1 MTALAVA
8 QGKIVAVGSDADIL
22 KLKSP
27 QTKVVDLNGA
37 FAMPGFNDAHTHIAS
52 AGHQKLTVDLDG
64 TTSLAEMLQR
74 IQKFAATAAPGSWL
88 EGGGWDHTKWASKTL
103 PTKGD
108 LDKVTG
114 AHPAMFYRT
123 DGHIVVANSAAL
135 ALANITAATP
145 APPGGKI
152 DHDAKGAPTGI
163 VRETP
168 AVALLTAKIPPPT
181 PEARRRALEIAM
193 ADALSHGVT
202 SVQDYSEWEDFQ
214 ILLGLEKENNLH
226 LRVSEW
232 MDFNLPLKTLEE
244 RRASHD
250 PNDPL
255 LHLGMLKGFMD
266 GSLGS
271 RTAALAAPYA
281 DDPKNSGIP
290 RYQQDK
296 LNQMASERAADG
308 FSPGGN
314 FVAST
319 GFQLGFHAIGDE
331 ANAMAL
337 NAFAEAENATVGD
350 TQKFRQPDDCT
361 ACEIMLTAADL
372 RLRIEH
378 AQVLLPADFDR
389 FAKLGIIASM
399 QPSHLLTDMAWATAR
414 LGPERAKYSYAWR
427 SFLEHGVILAF
438 GTDYP
443 VEVINPVSRP
453 LRRYHSHERG
463 RHRHLPAAGKD
474 HPSRGA
480 LRVYPGVRVRRVPRT
495 HQRPPRTRLFSR
507 YRRPRPRPIQSH
519 PAATPSHP
527 GPPHHRQRRNRL
539 RSACL
544 KSPLTPATHLP
555 RICV

>member
-1 MTALAVA
+1 VRILATLLLFTATIALAQSPAPNPDTLYIHGDILTGSHLKPNDPSPIAARVTAVAIA
-8 QGKIVAVGSDADIL
+8 QGKILAIGSDAEIL
-22 KLKSP
+22 KLKSL
-27 QTKVVDLNGA
+27 QTKVIDLEGA

-64 TTSLAEMLQR
+64 TTSLADMQQR
-74 IQKFAATAAPGSWL
+74 IAEFAATASPNTWL

-103 PTKGD
+103 PTRTD

-114 AHPAMFYRT
+114 PHPAMFYRT

-135 ALANITAATP
+135 ALAKITSETP
-145 APPGGKI
+145 APPGGQI

-168 AVALLTAKIPPPT
+168 AVALLTAVIPPPT
-181 PEARRRALEIAM
+181 PEARRRALEIAI

-202 SVQDYSEWEDFQ
+202 SVQDYSDWEDFQ
-214 ILLGLEKENNLH
+214 ILLGLEKEDKLH

-296 LNQMASERAADG
+296 LNQMTSERAADG

-331 ANAMAL
+331 ANTIAL
-337 NAFAEAENATVGD
+337 NAFAAAENATVGN
-350 TQKFRQPDDCT
+350 TQKFRQPDDCA
-361 ACEIMLTAADL
+361 ACTITLSAADL

-378 AQVLLPADFDR
+378 AQVLLPGDFDR
-389 FAKLGIIASM
+389 FAKLASS
-399 QPSHLLTDMAWATAR
+399 PPCSPRTSSPTWH
-414 LGPERAKYSYAWR
+414 GPPRASVPNAQN
-427 SFLEHGVILAF
+427 
-438 GTDYP
+438 TP
-443 VEVINPVSRP
+443 T
-453 LRRYHSHERG
+453 
-463 RHRHLPAAGKD
+463 
-474 HPSRGA
+474 
-480 LRVYPGVRVRRVPRT
+480 PGVRCSTITSPSPSAPT
-495 HQRPPRTRLFSR
+495 
-507 YRRPRPRPIQSH
+507 
-519 PAATPSHP
+519 TPSNP
-527 GPPHHRQRRNRL
+527 ST
-539 RSACL
+539 RSGV
-544 KSPLTPATHLP
+544 SMPQS
-555 RICV
+555 RG